1 MLPEFLPTGFA
12 TKSAR
17 SIIDRLDFS
26 LSQATAVRAS
36 VCYWTRWPNHL
47 HRNFTELLKWDDS
60 FCCVDIKD
68 TTEVDAL
75 YAFSEEGASNF
86 YVYLKEE
93 SEKRPGQLRL
103 YHNLLH
109 PKMLVLD
116 MPNGQAEVW
125 VGSHNFTERALHGHN
140 YEASTVTVCTQ
151 DSAFYWHHRAYLEHI
166 RNQCQQF
173 NPNLRAAYKALQRP
187 YQTGNTDNL
196 YQILPLVG
204 YNVLALPGQT
214 LLLLGDDAQELRRF
228 SGATPRLQRFLVR
241 AGDLQTG
248 QQHLLHAHV
257 QSSGLIDKLDE
268 QSFGI
273 DFSARPY
280 AIRRRDLIP
289 YTAYRSKAFVGTE
302 LKRFAYWVNIK
313 LGPLAGHGEE
323 LQAVKA
329 PPLAWWA
336 KDAAA
341 TAHLRQEIA
350 RERAR
355 QRMATGWEDQPR
367 REWETERELLE
378 AQQFQPEVRVARF
391 RQESD
396 VPVLV
401 AGRDQEAAFT
411 PRMLTAAQPFYE
423 REFQQVYFE
432 PEATERR
439 PFRLK
444 PEAQVPEEL
453 RAFTLK
459 TLVQE
464 RRWQGG

>member
-12 TKSAR
+12 TKSDR
-17 SIIDRLDFS
+17 SIIDRLNFS
-26 LSQATAVRAS
+26 LGQATAIRAS
-36 VCYWTRWPNHL
+36 VCYWTRWPNDL
-47 HRNFTELLKWDDS
+47 HRNFTELLKWGDS

-68 TTEVDAL
+68 TTKVDAL
-75 YAFSEEGASNF
+75 CAFHQEGASNF
-86 YVYLKEE
+86 YLYLRDV
-93 SEKRPGQLRL
+93 SEKQDGQLRL
-103 YHNLLH
+103 RHNLMH

-125 VGSHNFTERALHGHN
+125 VGSHNFTQRAQLGDN
-140 YEASTVTVCTQ
+140 FEASTVTSCAQ
-151 DSAFYWHHRAYLEHI
+151 NSDFYWHCRTYLEHI
-166 RNQCQQF
+166 RKECHKLD
-173 NPNLRAAYKALQRP
+173 PNLRAAYKALQRP
-187 YQTGNTDNL
+187 YQTSNTDNL

-228 SGATPRLQRFLVR
+228 SGATPRQQRFLVR

-280 AIRRRDLIP
+280 AIRRRNLIP
-289 YTAYRSKAFVGTE
+289 YTAYRSKAFVGAE

-329 PPLAWWA
+329 LPLAWWA
-336 KDAAA
+336 KDKAA
-341 TAHLRQEIA
+341 TAQIRQDILQ
-350 RERAR
+350 ERAY
-355 QRMATGWEDQPR
+355 QQVATGWEDQPR
-367 REWETERELLE
+367 RDWETERELLE
-378 AQQFQPEVRVARF
+378 AQPVLPEVRVARF

-432 PEATERR
+432 PEANERR